1 MDHHHE
7 GSTMSA
13 RKAWLKK
20 LASTSK
26 EAWMTA
32 VRPAAMD
39 GTTRIET
46 RRSAYYF
53 EDGVCVGIARRG
65 ADDEAPESSRVIGM
79 RLVGWMARDSKELVV
94 SPTWLPGSRAI
105 LWRPEDSKE
114 GASVIAVTSPA
125 FAFVRATPTEAPP
138 PPVSESRPRSAVPAY
153 VVPAPPSM
161 TRIEISA

>member
-1 MDHHHE
+1 
-7 GSTMSA
+7 MSA

-39 GTTRIET
+39 GTTRVET
-46 RRSAYYF
+46 RRSAYGF
-53 EDGVCVGIARRG
+53 EDGVCVDIARRG
-65 ADDEAPESSRVIGM
+65 ADDDAPESSRVLGM

-94 SPTWLPGSRAI
+94 SPNWLPGSRAV
-105 LWRPEDSKE
+105 LWRPEES
-114 GASVIAVTSPA
+114 GVASVIAVTSPA
-125 FAFVRATPTEAPP
+125 FAFVRATATEAPA
-138 PPVSESRPRSAVPAY
+138 PVSERRPRSAAPTY
-153 VVPAPPSM
+153 VVPPPPSM

>member
-1 MDHHHE
+1 
-7 GSTMSA
+7 MSA

-20 LASTSK
+20 LASISK

-39 GTTRIET
+39 GATRIET
-46 RRSAYYF
+46 RRSAYF
-53 EDGVCVGIARRG
+53 FDDGVCVGITRRDG
-65 ADDEAPESSRVIGM
+65 GDEEAPDSSRVVGM
-79 RLVGWMARDSKELVV
+79 RLVGWMPRDSKELVV

-105 LWRPEDSKE
+105 LWRPEESRE
-114 GASVIAVTSPA
+114 ASVIAVTSPA
-125 FAFVRATPTEAPP
+125 FAFVRAASSEAPAP
-138 PPVSESRPRSAVPAY
+138 ISERRPRAAVPAY

>member
-1 MDHHHE
+1 
-7 GSTMSA
+7 MSA

-39 GTTRIET
+39 GATRIET
-46 RRSAYYF
+46 RRSAYHF
-53 EDGVCVGIARRG
+53 EDGVCVGIARHDDDS
-65 ADDEAPESSRVIGM
+65 DDEGPASSRVVGM
-79 RLVGWMARDSKELVV
+79 RLVGWMPRDAKELVV
-94 SPTWLPGSRAI
+94 SPTWLPGARAI
-105 LWRPEDSKE
+105 LWRPEDSRH

-125 FAFVRATPTEAPP
+125 FAFVQPSPRVTPA
-138 PPVSESRPRSAVPAY
+138 PVSERRARIAVPAY